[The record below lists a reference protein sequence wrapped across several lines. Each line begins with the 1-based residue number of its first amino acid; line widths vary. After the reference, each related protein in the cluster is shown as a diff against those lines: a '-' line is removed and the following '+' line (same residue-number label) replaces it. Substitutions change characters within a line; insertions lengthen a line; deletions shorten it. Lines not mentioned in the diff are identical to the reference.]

1 MSKSAETSSQEH
13 TEVLTALSRSVPD
26 QTGLLILNA
35 VNGTVLA
42 SSGDLADDPATAKD
56 VFGMI
61 HDARKAVGATGKNE
75 DLQRINV
82 SLGSCVIVITADER
96 HIYAVKKNN

>member
-1 MSKSAETSSQEH
+1 MSSKSAEEH

-35 VNGTVLA
+35 ANGTVLA

-56 VFGMI
+56 VFGII
-61 HDARKAVGATGKNE
+61 HDARKAVGATGKND
-75 DLQRINV
+75 DLQRIN
-82 SLGSCVIVITADER
+82 GSCVIVITADER
-96 HIYAVKKNN
+96 HIYAVKKNNA